1 MKAIQEVLKGIDGLL
16 LSITRN
22 TVEGYYELEIGIPNT
37 WVYDETS
44 EIGCEV
50 TMDAGEGGKLIKVYP
65 KKNDVVI
72 DDLIDFVTLVKNT
85 NKIIAEKEKKFEEK
99 FQKVKE
105 DLENEAKRF
114 YEELEEMK
122 KISFKNLKAGIE
134 SKPRKTR
141 EPKEQTESKSPEPPL
156 SKIVTQ

>member
-1 MKAIQEVLKGIDGLL
+1 MKAIQGALKDIDGHL

-22 TVEGYYELEIGIPNT
+22 TTKGWYELEFGIPNT
-37 WVYDETS
+37 WVYDETA
-44 EIGCEV
+44 EVGCEI
-50 TMDAGEGGKLIKVYP
+50 TTDAGENGKLIKIFP

-72 DDLIDFVTLVKNT
+72 DDLIDFVKLIMST

-99 FQKVKE
+99 FQKVRE

-122 KISFKNLKAGIE
+122 KISFKNLKQ
-134 SKPRKTR
+134 S
-141 EPKEQTESKSPEPPL
+141 EPKIRKQRVVSDTVATDDTTTEPQEH
-156 SKIVTQ
+156 VVE